1 MTDIARHLV
10 REPSV
15 GNPTEYAARVLR
27 LALAYVGL
35 FVLPLVGCGLLI
47 WQAHLLV
54 TLTQRSN
61 VETLTLL
68 FFLVF
73 FVYLATL
80 SAPGALGAARIA
92 YYALLVRLGRD
103 RLAVERRKAR
113 ACGLPGAGEPVAALN
128 KALERE
134 SQRGQPLCLAVADA
148 AGSMGSLEIDGVRL
162 WHRDA
167 RRDGSNSLL
176 GFFVEQ
182 VNHVLQ
188 ARGADAGLDVLH
200 WKKIQDEAAEEYL
213 SFVRFARNLE
223 QHLGTAE
230 LWPRLILTDADCQ
243 ELERRLAAICPALRD
258 EAFLPDWEYSGE
270 HKLPLIPEPLGLIS
284 LSRSETRVD
293 PVASMGCA
301 VLVVGAAV
309 AVLALLVVFPPWVP
323 GS

>member
-1 MTDIARHLV
+1 MPDIARHLV

-15 GNPTEYAARVLR
+15 GSPAEYARRVHR

-35 FVLPLVGCGLLI
+35 FVLPLVGITLLL
-47 WQAHLLV
+47 WHAHLLV

-68 FFLVF
+68 FLLIF
-73 FVYLATL
+73 FMYLATL
-80 SAPGALGAARIA
+80 SLRGALGAVRIA

-103 RLAVERRKAR
+103 RLAVERRKA
-113 ACGLPGAGEPVAALN
+113 AAMGLPRANGPAAALN
-128 KALERE
+128 KVLEAE
-134 SQRGQPLCLAVADA
+134 SQPGRPLCLAVADA
-148 AGSMGSLEIDGVRL
+148 AGSLGALEIDGADLR
-162 WHRDA
+162 HQEAPRG
-167 RRDGSNSLL
+167 GSSSLM

-182 VNHVLQ
+182 VNHVLH
-188 ARGADAGLDVLH
+188 ARGVEAGLDVLH
-200 WKKIQDEAAEEYL
+200 WKKIQDEATGEYL

-223 QHLGTAE
+223 QHLGAAA
-230 LWPRLILTDADCQ
+230 LWPRVTLTDADCR

-270 HKLPLIPEPLGLIS
+270 HKLPLIPEPLGLVS

-309 AVLALLVVFPPWVP
+309 VVLALLALFPPWVP